1 MLYLVN
7 KIFEPGEKYLQ
18 KNGTEFEYN
27 SIKYESEIAIE
38 SSMKDLKVRTLETG
52 LVGADCFL
60 CTTKSHEWKDSNKI
74 NKTDYFAIS
83 RTAEKTI
90 ELYSRMVN
98 KDGEIVRKKN
108 DYDNRQGLT
117 SKPLSTSDQHYIT
130 ITHQCIKRYSMVFEN
145 YISSTCRSFIMVRT
159 W

>member
-1 MLYLVN
+1 M
-7 KIFEPGEKYLQ
+7 
-18 KNGTEFEYN
+18 
-27 SIKYESEIAIE
+27 
-38 SSMKDLKVRTLETG
+38 RTLETG
-52 LVGADCFL
+52 LGGADCL
-60 CTTKSHEWKDSNKI
+60 LSTTKSHEWIDSNKI

-117 SKPLSTSDQHYIT
+117 SKSLLTSDQHYIT
-130 ITHQCIKRYSMVFEN
+130 ITHQYITGTQWFLKLYIIYVPVFYHGQN
-145 YISSTCRSFIMVRT
+145 VVRR
-159 W
+159 